1 MAAVT
6 CPCCK
11 RSVRNLEHIALIAAH
26 EEEDHRLNA
35 VAHEAADL
43 IAKESMSLYPKPLPP
58 RLRKLKEAL
67 ENFTKVEAELAEHNY
82 IVQNLITMEREL
94 DK

>member
-1 MAAVT
+1 MRT

-11 RSVRNLEHIALIAAH
+11 RTCKSLQHLALINAH
-26 EEEDHRLNA
+26 VEEDHRLNVLA
-35 VAHEAADL
+35 GLVADF
-43 IAKESMSLYPKPLPP
+43 ISTQQTTLYPKPLPP
-58 RLRKLKEAL
+58 GVRKLKEAL
-67 ENFTKVEAELAEHNY
+67 EHFTKVETDLAEHNY